1 MFIGRE
7 DQLNDL
13 KALCQKKTS
22 SLVTCRGRR
31 RIGKSTLIAE
41 FARQAKARLI
51 RLEGLRSNKGY
62 TNETELTAFHDQLAA
77 QTGSAQPLP
86 KNWTEAFVQLDRCIR
101 ERERTV
107 VLLDEIS
114 WFGHFDKT
122 FADTVKVCWDNYWKR
137 HDKLIV
143 VLCGSVSSWIRENI
157 VDNSSFLGRRSLDLI
172 VRELPLAQCVAFWGK
187 KANRLA
193 TREIIDILS
202 VTGGIPRYLEEINPS
217 LSAAENIKRLCFTPN
232 GILRTDFEDMFNDVI
247 THQRSF
253 ADRVLRSL
261 VDGPRTI
268 SEISTSLSTERGGR
282 VTDTVNRL
290 VESGFVAA
298 DAGKDPETG
307 KDLARQRYR
316 LKDNY
321 ARFFL
326 KYIDP
331 VKTMIDNGRYAFTT
345 LDTLENWNTILG
357 LQFENL
363 IVNNYSE
370 LIPHLHLG
378 SVLLTS
384 AAPYRKS
391 PVPSRKQKGCQIDL
405 LIQSR
410 RTTYIVE
417 IKRKNEIDRS
427 IITEIDEK
435 AKRLKRNKDISI
447 KTALVYSG
455 SLAPIVEA
463 DGYFDAI
470 VPVEALLGLTSTAT

>member
-51 RLEGLRSNKGY
+51 RLEGLRPSKDY
-62 TNETELTAFHDQLAA
+62 TNETELKAFHDQLAA
-77 QTGSAQPLP
+77 QTGRAQSVPQ
-86 KNWTEAFVQLDRCIR
+86 NWTEAFVQLDRCIR
-101 ERERTV
+101 NTERTI

-122 FADTVKVCWDNYWKR
+122 FADTIKVCWDNYWKR
-137 HDKLIV
+137 HDRLIV

-157 VDNSSFLGRRSLDLI
+157 VDNGSFLGRRSLDLI

-187 KANRLA
+187 KADRLA

-268 SEISTSLSTERGGR
+268 SEISSLLSTERGGR
-282 VTDTVNRL
+282 VTDTINRL

-331 VKTMIDNGRYAFTT
+331 VKTMIDNGRYAFTS

-363 IVNNYSE
+363 IINNYSE

-391 PVPSRKQKGCQIDL
+391 PVPSRNQKGCQIDL

-417 IKRKNEIDRS
+417 IKRKSEIDRS
-427 IITEIDEK
+427 IITEVDEK
-435 AKRLKRNKDISI
+435 VKRLRRNKDVSI

-455 SLAPIVEA
+455 SLAPIVDA

-470 VPVEALLGLTSTAT
+470 VPVEALLGLPLK